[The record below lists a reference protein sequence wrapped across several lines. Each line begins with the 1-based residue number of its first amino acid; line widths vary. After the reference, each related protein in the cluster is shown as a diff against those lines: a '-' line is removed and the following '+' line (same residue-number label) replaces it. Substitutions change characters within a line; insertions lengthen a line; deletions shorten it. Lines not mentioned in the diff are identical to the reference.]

1 MCGIAGILYRDG
13 GGAGP
18 LGEQLL
24 GMARILGSRGLE
36 STGLAL
42 YQELA
47 PDRLVLRVHLEAPD
61 AAAADERRRRL
72 LDRLGRLV
80 AVLEAEQ
87 VGALVR
93 IVVGGLAE
101 PDPPA
106 GAPPRSGRA
115 DLAFVRRLTDLVE
128 SADGAEVFSI
138 GTAMEVVKDVGPADE
153 LARRHCVSTFVGSH
167 GLAHTRLATESR
179 VDICHSHPF
188 WARPFPDIAVVHNG
202 QLTNH
207 HKLRRRFERRGF
219 HFLTENDSEV
229 IAVFVADR
237 LAQGASLD
245 EALTDSIQE
254 LDGTFTYL
262 VSTAD
267 GIGFAKDRFATK
279 PLVVAECDQ
288 LVAMASEEIALEPV
302 LTPACTVYEPEARA
316 VRTWSR

>member
-1 MCGIAGILYRDG
+1 MCGIAGILNRDA
-13 GGAGP
+13 GGASR

-24 GMARILGSRGLE
+24 GMARILGSRGIE

-42 YQELA
+42 YRQLPPA
-47 PDRLVLRVHLEAPD
+47 QLVLRVHLEAPD
-61 AAAADERRRRL
+61 PLEAAARR
-72 LDRLGRLV
+72 DRLVDRIGTLAQV
-80 AVLEAEQ
+80 AESEQ
-87 VGALVR
+87 SGALVR
-93 IVVGGLAE
+93 ALVKGVA
-101 PDPPA
+101 D
-106 GAPPRSGRA
+106 RS
-115 DLAFVRRLTDLVE
+115 DLAFMRRLTDVIE
-128 SADGAEVFSI
+128 MADAAEVFSI
-138 GTAMEVVKDVGPADE
+138 GTAMEIVKDVGPADE
-153 LARRHCVSTFVGSH
+153 LARQHCVSTFVGSH

-237 LAQGASLD
+237 LAQGASL
-245 EALTDSIQE
+245 EQALTDSIYE

-267 GIGFAKDRFATK
+267 GLGFAKDRFATK
-279 PLVVAECDQ
+279 PLVVAECDEY
-288 LVAMASEEIALEPV
+288 VAMASEEIALEALVRPGC
-302 LTPACTVYEPEARA
+302 AVYEPEAKA
-316 VRTWSR
+316 VRTWSS

>member
-24 GMARILGSRGLE
+24 GMARILGTRGLE
-36 STGLAL
+36 STGMAL
-42 YQELA
+42 YDELPA
-47 PDRLVLRVHLEAPD
+47 DRLVMRVHLEVPSEAE
-61 AAAADERRRRL
+61 AAARRRAL
-72 LDRLGRLV
+72 LERIATLGT
-80 AVLEAEQ
+80 VLESEQ
-87 VGALVR
+87 IGPLAR
-93 IVVGGLAE
+93 IVLGGVA
-101 PDPPA
+101 D
-106 GAPPRSGRA
+106 RSDRA
-115 DLAFVRRLTDLVE
+115 YMRRLTDLAEV
-128 SADGAEVFSI
+128 AGDAEVFSI
-138 GTAMEVVKDVGPADE
+138 GTALEIVKDVGPADE
-153 LARRHCVSTFVGSH
+153 LSKRHCVSTFHGTH

-237 LAQGASLD
+237 LSQGGSL
-245 EALTDSIQE
+245 EQALIESIGE
-254 LDGTFTYL
+254 LDGTFTFL
-262 VSTAD
+262 VSTA
-267 GIGFAKDRFATK
+267 GSIGFAKDRFATK
-279 PLVVAECDQ
+279 PLVVAECEGY
-288 LVAMASEEIALEPV
+288 VAMASEEIGLAPI
-302 LTPACTVYEPEARA
+302 LTPACRVYEPEARE

>member
-1 MCGIAGILYRDG
+1 MCGIAGFLWRD
-13 GGAGP
+13 ATASGP
-18 LGEQLL
+18 LGQRLL
-24 GMARILGSRGLE
+24 DMARILGSRGLE

-42 YQELA
+42 YRRLP
-47 PDRLVLRVHLEAPD
+47 PDRLVLRVHLEEP
-61 AAAADERRRRL
+61 AAGTRL
-72 LDRLGRLV
+72 LER
-80 AVLEAEQ
+80 
-87 VGALVR
+87 VGALATV
-93 IVVGGLAE
+93 AE
-101 PDPPA
+101 SE
-106 GAPPRSGRA
+106 RSGPLTRLVLSGVSDRA
-115 DLAFVRRLTDLVE
+115 DLGFMRRLTDAVE
-128 SADGAEVFSI
+128 AADGAEVFSI
-138 GTAMEVVKDVGPADE
+138 GTAMEVVKDVGPADS
-153 LARRHCVSTFVGSH
+153 LADQHCVSTFAGSH

-219 HFLTENDSEV
+219 HLLTENDSEV

-237 LAQGASLD
+237 LAQGASL
-245 EALTDSIQE
+245 EQALTDSIYE

-279 PLVVAECDQ
+279 PLVVAECEDF
-288 LVAMASEEIALEPV
+288 VAMASEEIALEPV
-302 LTPACTVYEPEARA
+302 LAPGCTVYEPEGKA

>member
-1 MCGIAGILYRDG
+1 MCGIAGFLWRDR
-13 GGAGP
+13 AASGP
-18 LGEQLL
+18 LGQRLL
-24 GMARILGSRGLE
+24 DMARILGSRGLE

-42 YQELA
+42 YRQL
-47 PDRLVLRVHLEAPD
+47 PSDRLVLRIHVEEP
-61 AAAADERRRRL
+61 AAATEAQQRL
-72 LDRLGRLV
+72 LERI
-80 AVLEAEQ
+80 
-87 VGALVR
+87 GALATVAEYERSGPLTR
-93 IVVGGLAE
+93 IVL
-101 PDPPA
+101 
-106 GAPPRSGRA
+106 SGVSDRA
-115 DLAFVRRLTDLVE
+115 DLGFMRRVIDAVE
-128 SADGAEVFSI
+128 AADGAEGFSI
-138 GTAMEVVKDVGPADE
+138 GTAMEIVKDVGPADD
-153 LARRHCVSTFVGSH
+153 LASQHCVSTFVGSH

-237 LAQGASLD
+237 LAQGASL
-245 EALTDSIQE
+245 EQALTDSICE

-267 GIGFAKDRFATK
+267 AIGFAKDRFATK
-279 PLVVAECDQ
+279 PLVVAECNDY
-288 LVAMASEEIALEPV
+288 VAMASEEIALEPV
-302 LTPACTVYEPEARA
+302 MASGCTVYEPEARA